1 MTFWTILTASTR
13 QSSALSGLERPP
25 TQYLPRQGGGD
36 DHDVVRWMIQ
46 VKQAQRRLRPRGW
59 VW

>member
-25 TQYLPRQGGGD
+25 TLSLPRKGGGD
-36 DHDVVRWMIQ
+36 DNDVVRWMIQ
-46 VKQAQRRLRPRGW
+46 VNQ
-59 VW
+59 